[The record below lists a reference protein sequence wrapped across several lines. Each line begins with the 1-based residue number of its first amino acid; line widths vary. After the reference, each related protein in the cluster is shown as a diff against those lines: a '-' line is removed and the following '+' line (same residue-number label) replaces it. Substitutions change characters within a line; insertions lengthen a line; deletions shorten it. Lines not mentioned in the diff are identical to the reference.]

1 MYLVPSFHQDQNIAL
16 KPPRNTVNNEFD
28 ETVLV
33 NTHQSLIKNFQ
44 IKYPLDLETC
54 KKQSYIFLQSRR
66 KTLKFTH

>member
-16 KPPRNTVNNEFD
+16 KPPRTTVDNEFD

-54 KKQSYIFLQSRR
+54 KQQ
-66 KTLKFTH
+66 